1 MKPLAIGAAGL
12 VLVYAGGAFA
22 QDTTVALPETLIG
35 FVTQIAFLVISGVVA
50 VFLPV
55 ILTRLASKYGLQI
68 EQEKR
73 DALQVTLTNAAAGLL
88 QKLGAKAATAR
99 IDVGNPE
106 MKAAIDRVLASA
118 PDAVK
123 WAGLS
128 EAEIAKRILEKIPQI
143 EASSGPAPMTTPTP

>member
-143 EASSGPAPMTTPTP
+143 EASSGPAPMTTPAP

>member
-143 EASSGPAPMTTPTP
+143 EARSGPAPMTTPAP